1 MSNNLIIC
9 GIIVLLI
16 AALMQT
22 SDNQDNLTT
31 LLYVVLICGIIYTLN
46 KNGNLVNNTGTVN
59 ESFEDAVEDA
69 VEDAAE
75 DAVDNVEDA
84 VEDAAEEV
92 AEKVQEVAGN
102 ASAENQVQPSGNA
115 ESELD
120 AQFQVDDSLQSMPE
134 ERSAHISAE
143 GLLPQSGNAWPNQ
156 PTIQSSTS
164 DESFLDAQSII
175 GMSSNVLRN
184 ASYDLRC
191 APSNP
196 RVDVG
201 PWQQTTM
208 EPDLTRRPLE
218 GPECGSCNSGN
229 SNEQV
234 LAN

>member
-16 AALMQT
+16 STLMQ
-22 SDNQDNLTT
+22 SSNNQDNLTT

-46 KNGNLVNNTGTVN
+46 QNGNLVNNTGAVKEPFGGKEEFMYDTEPEDKPDTSIEKENHNVQATAVHSGDSGRGGGGAGGGTGSSCDLDLQFDN
-59 ESFEDAVEDA
+59 RNPPPMMENDFE
-69 VEDAAE
+69 
-75 DAVDNVEDA
+75 
-84 VEDAAEEV
+84 
-92 AEKVQEVAGN
+92 KITAG
-102 ASAENQVQPSGNA
+102 E
-115 ESELD
+115 
-120 AQFQVDDSLQSMPE
+120 
-134 ERSAHISAE
+134 
-143 GLLPQSGNAWPNQ
+143 LLPQKDNTWPSQ
-156 PTIQSSTS
+156 PTVQSTAS
-164 DESFLDAQSII
+164 DELFFDAQSII

-218 GPECGSCNSGN
+218 GPECGACNSGT
-229 SNEQV
+229 STDPSHSH
-234 LAN
+234 

>member
-59 ESFEDAVEDA
+59 ESFDSPEDVQDAVGDAVED
-69 VEDAAE
+69 V
-75 DAVDNVEDA
+75 VEDA
-84 VEDAAEEV
+84 VADV
-92 AEKVQEVAGN
+92 AEKVEEVVEN
-102 ASAENQVQPSGNA
+102 ASPENLVQPSGNA
-115 ESELD
+115 ESELES
-120 AQFQVDDSLQSMPE
+120 QFQVDDSLQGMPE

>member
-16 AALMQT
+16 STLMQ
-22 SDNQDNLTT
+22 SSNNQDNLTT

-59 ESFEDAVEDA
+59 ETFDE
-69 VEDAAE
+69 
-75 DAVDNVEDA
+75 
-84 VEDAAEEV
+84 
-92 AEKVQEVAGN
+92 AGDVN
-102 ASAENQVQPSGNA
+102 GEPPAITNPTEP
-115 ESELD
+115 ESEQVPTFEGNNENDVNIGSPSNNLELD
-120 AQFQVDDSLQSMPE
+120 SQFEIDVNVPQMTDGESVQ
-134 ERSAHISAE
+134 ISAE
-143 GLLPQSGNAWPNQ
+143 GLLPQKGNAWPNQ
-156 PTIQSSTS
+156 PTVQSTAS
-164 DESFLDAQSII
+164 DELFFDAQSII

-218 GPECGSCNSGN
+218 GPECGACNSGTSTN
-229 SNEQV
+229 
-234 LAN
+234 